1 MWAWVG
7 MIVKAR
13 VQRGILDQKLGGT
26 QHRAQSRHVLD
37 KTNSN
42 VFEEISLNI
51 AALSDSTNHVSQR
64 GGRSE
69 AYDSAEHNSA
79 SWQLLKST

>member
-1 MWAWVG
+1 MWLWVG

-51 AALSDSTNHVSQR
+51 AAPQR
-64 GGRSE
+64 LHKLRQSKRRESE
-69 AYDSAEHNSA
+69 AYDSFEHNSVR
-79 SWQLLKST
+79 WQLLKST